1 MVHMIVRFLFDDSPR
16 RFFLALGGFVAAFF
30 ICTTA
35 IAIALEAHGLLP
47 PPPLSYTNCID
58 KKLTFLHELP
68 PEKLENADILAVGS
82 STTWRNLDFNAWLE
96 VHPDANPI
104 NIAPCYLHIDQT
116 AYFARAMLK
125 HTPNIETLLT
135 VVHPRDFEECRP
147 DYRQFVSEQ
156 GIKAYIFEKQ
166 SMTLKY
172 LTNFRTGLVRDFV
185 RILTQPE
192 YAASME
198 MDRFGS
204 GPQTQPPLDTYR
216 PDFVV
221 DPGCKPFVSD
231 LEDAATE
238 AGARLVLVFFPIM
251 EGWADEVDPD
261 RSKHRALHAWIIDRL
276 RQESTLVLNA
286 NTLELPDEAFAD
298 PVHLW
303 WQYTPILTQF
313 IAEATTDA
321 RNVSQAELR
330 E

>member
-1 MVHMIVRFLFDDSPR
+1 MVHMIVRFLFYDSPR
-16 RFFLALGGFVAAFF
+16 RFFLALVGFVAAFF
-30 ICTTA
+30 VCTTA
-35 IAIALEAHGLLP
+35 IAIALEARGLLP

-58 KKLTFLHELP
+58 EKLTFLHELP
-68 PEKLENADILAVGS
+68 PEKLENANILAVGS
-82 STTWRNLDFNAWLE
+82 SATWRNLDFNAWLE
-96 VHPDANPI
+96 VQPDANPI
-104 NIAPCYLHIDQT
+104 NIAPCYLHIDQI

-172 LTNFRTGLVRDFV
+172 LTNFRTGLVRDLV
-185 RILTQPE
+185 TILTQPE
-192 YAASME
+192 YTALVE

-204 GPQTQPPLDTYR
+204 GPLTQRPPNPYR

-221 DPGCKPFVSD
+221 DPDCKPFVTE
-231 LEDAATE
+231 LEDAAAD
-238 AGARLVLVFFPIM
+238 AGTRLVLVFLPIM

-261 RSKHRALHAWIIDRL
+261 RSKHRALRAWITDRL
-276 RQESTLVLNA
+276 KRESTLVLDA
-286 NTLELPDEAFAD
+286 NTLELPDEAFVD

-303 WQYTPILTQF
+303 WQYTPTLTQF

-321 RNVSQAELR
+321 RNVSQAELQK
-330 E
+330 